1 MTHLATLFFG
11 AVIMVFM
18 IVRSH
23 RPSVRGSETTR
34 PDLPWAL
41 F

>member
-11 AVIMVFM
+11 AVIMVLM
-18 IVRSH
+18 IACAH
-23 RPSVRGSETTR
+23 RASVRGGETTP

>member
-18 IVRSH
+18 IARAH
-23 RPSVRGSETTR
+23 RPSVRGGETAR

>member
-18 IVRSH
+18 IARAH
-23 RPSVRGSETTR
+23 RPSFRSGETTR

>member
-18 IVRSH
+18 IARAH
-23 RPSVRGSETTR
+23 RLSVRDGEATR
-34 PDLPWAL
+34 RDLPWAL